1 MDVRNTVLLFLGCV
15 CCYSVTL
22 HAADTGDQG
31 YPTKPMRMICPSAP
45 GGTTDLTARLVAQ
58 KLTDAWGKQVVV
70 DNRPGTG
77 GMIGTELVARA
88 APDGYT
94 LLLGTITSHAIS
106 PALNKHL
113 SFDPIKDFSPVSLV
127 VSSPQ
132 LLAVNPAMPVRT
144 VQELVALAKSKPG
157 QLNYGSAGNGNSS
170 HLVVELFKG
179 ATGINIVHVPYKGSG
194 PAITGVVANEV
205 QMIITGVLAL
215 SPHLK
220 SGRLRGIAVT
230 SAKRVPV
237 FPQLPTF
244 MESGIKNFDVSS
256 WFGVFVPAGTSKAII
271 AKLNDEIRKMLEDP
285 EVRKRLT
292 DQGADPVRDS
302 PEEFTV
308 FVKSELARWDKVVKD
323 AHIPTR

>member
-15 CCYSVTL
+15 CCYSATL

-132 LLAVNPAMPVRT
+132 LLAVNPSMPVRT

-215 SPHLK
+215 SPHLT

>member
-15 CCYSVTL
+15 CCYSAAL
-22 HAADTGDQG
+22 HAAGTRDEG

-132 LLAVNPAMPVRT
+132 LLAVNPSMPVRT
-144 VQELVALAKSKPG
+144 VQDLVALAKSKPG

-256 WFGVFVPAGTSKAII
+256 WFGVFVPAGTSKTII
-271 AKLNDEIRKMLEDP
+271 AKLNDEIRKMLEDS
-285 EVRKRLT
+285 ELRKRLT
-292 DQGADPVRDS
+292 DQGAEPVRDS
-302 PEEFTV
+302 PEEFTA